1 MTELGSACMSVLCS
15 GHVCVH
21 MHVKINLKYFPLT
34 DALVSGFSGAI
45 LHRTDLRAHFCW
57 VYMRMSD
64 RHAGVST
71 QHQTLNYDII

>member
-1 MTELGSACMSVLCS
+1 MTELGSACMSVLRS

-21 MHVKINLKYFPLT
+21 MRVKIHLKYFSLT

-45 LHRTDLRAHFCW
+45 LHRAHFCW